1 VKAEPVEALW
11 GLNFKRGY
19 HMPLIFFVRV
29 LSYWR
34 AVNLEMVD
42 ASLRLLDR
50 FEHGGGM
57 EFLATGDL
65 AGPAGRG
72 QNDRVRPI
80 LRDGLLA
87 SSSPGQ
93 QVNV

>member
-50 FEHGGGM
+50 FEHRGGNGVSRN
-57 EFLATGDL
+57 
-65 AGPAGRG
+65 GRFG
-72 QNDRVRPI
+72 WASRSRPK
-80 LRDGLLA
+80 
-87 SSSPGQ
+87 
-93 QVNV
+93 